1 MARLLYC
8 QWNAAI
14 IIVEDFKKLRAPQ
27 YPDPLRYAIMMFRP
41 LANHNKKQNQP
52 AQSVHHIEIKLRD
65 INQLFNTMDP
75 SPFHEKDL
83 DADAEQFIVS
93 WAQEFPRR
101 DPLVLTIHL
110 SPGGLQQPDAV
121 VEQAVQH
128 YFFYRAGLSRMEF
141 RRLMRDG
148 RISLGIGVVFLCACL
163 ILAEILGN
171 HGNQTVSRIGREGL
185 TIAGWVAMWRPLQ
198 IYLYD
203 WWPLRRRWK
212 IFEKMADM
220 KVEIHHQG

>member
-1 MARLLYC
+1 MSC
-8 QWNAAI
+8 
-14 IIVEDFKKLRAPQ
+14 
-27 YPDPLRYAIMMFRP
+27 MFRP
-41 LANHNKKQNQP
+41 WKKHRNEN
-52 AQSVHHIEIKLRD
+52 AHRIEINLRD

-110 SPGGLQQPDAV
+110 NQPASAQLPDPVIEEAV
-121 VEQAVQH
+121 RH
-128 YFFYRAGLSRMEF
+128 YFSYRAGLSRLEF
-141 RRLMRDG
+141 GRLMREG
-148 RISLGIGVVFLCACL
+148 RLSLGIGVVFLTCCL
-163 ILAEILGN
+163 TIGHLVFR
-171 HGNQTVSRIGREGL
+171 HGPEAVADVAREGL

-212 IFEKMADM
+212 IFEKMSGM
-220 KVEIHHQG
+220 KVEIHHG